1 MSYANIGTTAM
12 SVSLKQIRYFVAA
25 AETGRISQAAIDLN
39 VSQSAVTAAI
49 QQLEATVCA
58 RLLERAPNGV
68 TVTMEG
74 SRFLS
79 QGRQILAA
87 VAEAVRDTQMSA
99 GPLFG
104 TIRVGVTYTVSGYF
118 LPRHQMRFKASFPGI
133 TIELFEAPRDVLE
146 RALVDGALD
155 LAVMLVSNLR
165 DNAMLTSETLLRSP
179 RRLWLAPEHP
189 LTRAER
195 VHLADIAT
203 YPYVMLTVDEAKHT
217 SMRYWNN
224 ASLEPKT
231 VFRTSSV
238 EAVRSMVAGGMG
250 IAILSDLIYRP
261 WSLEGQRI
269 ETRVIEDE
277 VPSMDIGLAWRRD
290 TKPSEAAMAF
300 RDFMRFAVA
309 GVGPAR
315 PPVHVDHRHQAEEA
329 IEI

>member
-1 MSYANIGTTAM
+1 M

-49 QQLEATVCA
+49 QQLEATVCT
-58 RLLERAPNGV
+58 RLLERTPNGV
-68 TVTMEG
+68 IVTMEG
-74 SRFLS
+74 GRFLS

-87 VAEAVRDTQMSA
+87 VAEAVRGTQMSA

-104 TIRVGVTYTVSGYF
+104 TVRVGVTYTVSGYF
-118 LPRHQMRFKASFPGI
+118 LPRHQMRFRASFPGI

-146 RALVDGALD
+146 RALVDRALD
-155 LAVMLVSNLR
+155 LAVMLVSNLS
-165 DNAMLTSETLLRSP
+165 DDAMLVGETLLRSP

-195 VHLADIAT
+195 VHLAEIAT
-203 YPYVMLTVDEAKHT
+203 HPYVMLTVDEAKHT
-217 SMRYWNN
+217 SMRYWSNV
-224 ASLEPKT
+224 SLEPKT

-290 TKPSEAAMAF
+290 ARLSEAAKAF
-300 RDFMRFAVA
+300 CDFMRFAVA
-309 GVGPAR
+309 GVGAGR
-315 PPVHVDHRHQAEEA
+315 PPLGADHRHRVEET
-329 IEI
+329 IDI

>member
-1 MSYANIGTTAM
+1 M

-25 AETGRISQAAIDLN
+25 AETGRISQAAMDLN

-49 QQLEATVCA
+49 QQLEATVGS
-58 RLLERAPNGV
+58 RLLDRTPTGV

-87 VAEAVRDTQMSA
+87 VAEAIRSTHASA

-104 TIRVGVTYTVSGYF
+104 TVRVGVTYTVSGYF
-118 LPRHQMRFKASFPGI
+118 LPRHQMRFQASFPGI
-133 TIELFEAPRDVLE
+133 AIELFEAPRDVLE

-155 LAVMLVSNLR
+155 VAVMLVSNLR
-165 DNAMLTSETLLRSP
+165 DNAMLGSETLLRSP
-179 RRLWLAPEHP
+179 RRLWLAPDHP

-203 YPYVMLTVDEAKHT
+203 YPYVMLTVDEAKQT
-217 SMRYWNN
+217 SMRYWN
-224 ASLEPKT
+224 ALALEPRT
-231 VFRTSSV
+231 IFRTSSV

-250 IAILSDLIYRP
+250 ITILSDLIYRP

-269 ETRVIEDE
+269 DTRVIEDE
-277 VPSMDIGLAWRRD
+277 VPSMDVGLAWRRD
-290 TKPSEAAMAF
+290 AELTEAARAY

-315 PPVHVDHRHQAEEA
+315 TLIGTDHRHQAEEA
-329 IEI
+329 IEV

>member
-1 MSYANIGTTAM
+1 M

-58 RLLERAPNGV
+58 RLLERTPNGV
-68 TVTMEG
+68 SVTMEG
-74 SRFLS
+74 NRFLS

-87 VAEAVRDTQMSA
+87 VAEAVRGTHMSA

-104 TIRVGVTYTVSGYF
+104 TVRVGVTYTVSGYF
-118 LPRHQMRFKASFPGI
+118 LPRHQIRFQASFPGI
-133 TIELFEAPRDVLE
+133 TVELFEAPRDVLE
-146 RALVDGALD
+146 RALVDGVLD

-165 DNAMLTSETLLRSP
+165 DNAMLASETLLRSP
-179 RRLWLAPEHP
+179 RRLWLAPNHP
-189 LTRAER
+189 LTRTER
-195 VHLADIAT
+195 VHLAQIAT

-217 SMRYWNN
+217 SMRYWSA
-224 ASLEPKT
+224 ASLEPKAI
-231 VFRTSSV
+231 FRTSSV

-250 IAILSDLIYRP
+250 VTILSDLVYRP

-277 VPSMDIGLAWRRD
+277 VPSMDVGLAWRRD
-290 TKPSEAAMAF
+290 IKLSEAAKAF

-315 PPVHVDHRHQAEEA
+315 PPIGIDQRDRAEEA

>member
-1 MSYANIGTTAM
+1 M

-104 TIRVGVTYTVSGYF
+104 TVRVGVTYTVSGYF

-250 IAILSDLIYRP
+250 NRHSVRPDLP
-261 WSLEGQRI
+261 A
-269 ETRVIEDE
+269 V
-277 VPSMDIGLAWRRD
+277 
-290 TKPSEAAMAF
+290 
-300 RDFMRFAVA
+300 VA
-309 GVGPAR
+309 GGAADRDPRHRGRGAQHGHR
-315 PPVHVDHRHQAEEA
+315 SCLASRHQAIGGCHGFPRFHALCGCRRRAGQAPRPRRSPAPGRRGHRNLEYQFPFYST
-329 IEI
+329 

>member
-1 MSYANIGTTAM
+1 M

-49 QQLEATVCA
+49 QQLEAIVCA
-58 RLLERAPNGV
+58 RLLERTPTGV

-79 QGRQILAA
+79 QGRQILAS
-87 VAEAVRDTQMSA
+87 VAEAVRGTHISA

-104 TIRVGVTYTVSGYF
+104 TVRIGVTYTVSGYF
-118 LPRHQMRFKASFPGI
+118 LPRHQMRFQASFPGI
-133 TIELFEAPRDVLE
+133 TVELYEAPRDVLE
-146 RALVDGALD
+146 RAVVDGALD
-155 LAVMLVSNLR
+155 LAVMLVSNLHN
-165 DNAMLTSETLLRSP
+165 NAMLASETLLRSP
-179 RRLWLAPEHP
+179 RRLWLAADHP

-195 VHLADIAT
+195 VHLAEIAT
-203 YPYVMLTVDEAKHT
+203 YPYVMLTVDEASHT
-217 SMRYWNN
+217 SMRYWN
-224 ASLEPKT
+224 ALSLEPRT
-231 VFRTSSV
+231 IFRTSSV

-250 IAILSDLIYRP
+250 ITILSDLVYRP

-269 ETRVIEDE
+269 ETRVIENE
-277 VPSMDIGLAWRRD
+277 VPSMDVGLAWRRD
-290 TKPSEAAMAF
+290 TQFSEAAKAY

-315 PPVHVDHRHQAEEA
+315 PPVGIDHRQRSDEA
-329 IEI
+329 IGI

>member
-25 AETGRISQAAIDLN
+25 AETGRISQAAMDLN

-87 VAEAVRDTQMSA
+87 VAEAVRSTHMSA

-104 TIRVGVTYTVSGYF
+104 TVRIGVTYTVSGYF
-118 LPRHQMRFKASFPGI
+118 LPRHQMRFQASFPGI
-133 TIELFEAPRDVLE
+133 KVELFEAPRDVLE

-165 DNAMLTSETLLRSP
+165 DNAMLVSETLLRSP

-195 VHLADIAT
+195 VHLAEIAT

-217 SMRYWNN
+217 SMRYWSHL
-224 ASLEPKT
+224 ALEPKT
-231 VFRTSSV
+231 IFRTSSV

-277 VPSMDIGLAWRRD
+277 VPSMDVGLAWRRD
-290 TKPSEAAMAF
+290 TKLSEAAKAF
-300 RDFMRFAVA
+300 CDFMRFAVA

-315 PPVHVDHRHQAEEA
+315 PPVSIDHRQRAEEA